1 MSEEKPV
8 GYRNPPNH
16 SKFKKGQSGNRKGRP
31 RGARSYRAIIRE
43 EASEPIRITVDG
55 KRRTLPAFRVII
67 KQMKKDALS
76 GDRRD
81 RLAFIELIQIHCPE
95 LFTEELRQELS
106 ESQDALMRRLAER
119 AKENESGRRE
129 ELEKYRQ
136 MKAGKKPPE

>member
-8 GYRNPPNH
+8 GYRNPPSH

-55 KRRTLPAFRVII
+55 KRRTVPAFRVII
-67 KQMKKDALS
+67 KQLKKEALS
-76 GDRRD
+76 GDAKARRD
-81 RLAFIELIQIHCPE
+81 FIELIQIHCPE

-106 ESQDALMRRLAER
+106 ESQAALMRRLAER
-119 AKENESGRRE
+119 AKENETGRAQ